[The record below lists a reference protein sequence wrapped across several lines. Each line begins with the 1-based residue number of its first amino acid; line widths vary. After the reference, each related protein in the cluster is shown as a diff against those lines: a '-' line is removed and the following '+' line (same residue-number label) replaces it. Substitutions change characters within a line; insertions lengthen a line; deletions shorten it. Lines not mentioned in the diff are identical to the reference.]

1 MRKLHLLIRQIKKC
15 GSLLNAYLKP
25 LEKSPFIVDAPL
37 SEVNVKRW
45 HDGLSSNA
53 TDKVAEEV
61 PIALIY
67 NGVSHA
73 VMLTTPQDLE
83 DFALGFSLSEGILQN
98 KNELYDIEIV
108 TQAQGIE
115 LRLEVASEAFAMLKE
130 RRRNLAGRT
139 GCGLCGAESLE
150 QALRLPVLDHSK
162 LEKTVREKK
171 DTLQANTDAA
181 SGVSLGKMSASSIL
195 AAFKTLQ
202 TKQVLQQATG
212 ATHAC
217 AWVNAQGEVVMLR
230 EDVGRHNAMDKLIG
244 ALAKSAQQENGF
256 VLTSSRASMEMVQ
269 KVALAGYDMLAAI
282 SAPTG
287 LAVRIAQTYG
297 VTLVGFLREQQ
308 FVVYTHPQRIKN

>member
-1 MRKLHLLIRQIKKC
+1 M
-15 GSLLNAYLKP
+15 
-25 LEKSPFIVDAPL
+25 PFIIDAAL
-37 SEVNVKRW
+37 SDVHVTRW
-45 HDGLSSNA
+45 RDGVRSDA
-53 TDKVAEEV
+53 KDKVAEEV

-73 VMLTTPQDLE
+73 VMLATPQDLE
-83 DFALGFSLSEGILQN
+83 DFALGFSLSEGILQS
-98 KNELYDIEIV
+98 KSELYDIEII

-130 RRRNLAGRT
+130 RRRNLTGRT

-150 QALRLPVLDHSK
+150 QALRLPL
-162 LEKTVREKK
+162 REKS
-171 DTLQANTDAA
+171 DATGLLH
-181 SGVSLGKMSASSIL
+181 SSASLQPQGLSPQNIPAEAGYSCVKPNIHKGSGASLPMIHANSIIK
-195 AAFKTLQ
+195 AFHAMQ

-217 AWVNAQGEVVMLR
+217 AWISTELNTQGEVAMLR

-244 ALAKSAQQENGF
+244 ALAKSARQENGF
-256 VLTSSRASMEMVQ
+256 VLTSSRASVEMVQ
-269 KVALAGYDMLAAI
+269 KVALAGYGLLAAI

-287 LAVRIAQTYG
+287 LAIRIAEAYG

-308 FVVYTHPQRIKN
+308 FVIYAHPQRIKN

>member
-1 MRKLHLLIRQIKKC
+1 MD
-15 GSLLNAYLKP
+15 KP
-25 LEKSPFIVDAPL
+25 AFIVDVPL
-37 SEVNVKRW
+37 SEVNVTRW
-45 HDGLSSNA
+45 RDGISVEA

-73 VMLTTPQDLE
+73 VMLATPQDLD
-83 DFALGFSLSEGILQN
+83 DFALGFSLSEGILQS
-98 KNELYDIEIV
+98 KSELYDVEIV

-130 RRRNLAGRT
+130 RRRNLTGRT

-162 LEKTVREKK
+162 LEKPVREKNA
-171 DTLQANTDAA
+171 TLQGNTDETSSA
-181 SGVSLGKMSASSIL
+181 SLGKISAISIQ
-195 AAFKTLQ
+195 AAFKAIQ
-202 TKQVLQQATG
+202 SKQALQQATG

-217 AWVNAQGEVVMLR
+217 AWVNVNGEIELLR

-244 ALAKSAQQENGF
+244 ALAKSVKQETGF
-256 VLTSSRASMEMVQ
+256 VLTSSRASVEMVQ
-269 KVALAGYDMLAAI
+269 KVALAGYDLLAAI

-287 LAVRIAQTYG
+287 LAIRIAEAYG
-297 VTLVGFLREQQ
+297 ITLVGFLREQQ
-308 FVVYTHPQRIKN
+308 FVIYTHPERIQN

>member
-1 MRKLHLLIRQIKKC
+1 MEQ
-15 GSLLNAYLKP
+15 P
-25 LEKSPFIVDAPL
+25 PFIVDAPL
-37 SEVNVKRW
+37 SEVNVTRW
-45 HDGLSSNA
+45 RDGVSTDA

-73 VMLTTPQDLE
+73 VMLATPQDLE
-83 DFALGFSLSEGILQN
+83 DFALGFSLSEGIL
-98 KNELYDIEIV
+98 KSKSELYDVEIV
-108 TQAQGIE
+108 TQTQGIE

-130 RRRNLAGRT
+130 RRRNLTGRT

-150 QALRLPVLDHSK
+150 QALRLPAREKDSIKKPTRDINDALQASIHEPSGAS
-162 LEKTVREKK
+162 LEKTSPV
-171 DTLQANTDAA
+171 
-181 SGVSLGKMSASSIL
+181 SIL
-195 AAFKTLQ
+195 TAFKAIQ

-244 ALAKSAQQENGF
+244 ALARSASQKNGF
-256 VLTSSRASMEMVQ
+256 VLTSSRASVEMVQ
-269 KVALAGYDMLAAI
+269 KVALAGYGLLAAI

-287 LAVRIAQTYG
+287 LAIRIAEAYG

-308 FVVYTHPQRIKN
+308 FVIYAHPQRVKIN

>member
-1 MRKLHLLIRQIKKC
+1 M
-15 GSLLNAYLKP
+15 
-25 LEKSPFIVDAPL
+25 PL
-37 SEVNVKRW
+37 SEVNVTRW
-45 HDGLSSNA
+45 RDGVSVEA

-73 VMLTTPQDLE
+73 VMLATPQDLE
-83 DFALGFSLSEGILQN
+83 DFALGFSLSEGILQS
-98 KNELYDIEIV
+98 KSELYDVEIV

-130 RRRNLAGRT
+130 RRRNLTGRT

-162 LEKTVREKK
+162 LEKPTREKN
-171 DTLQANTDAA
+171 TALQGNIKEA
-181 SGVSLGKMSASSIL
+181 SGASQGKISAISIQ
-195 AAFKTLQ
+195 AAFKAIQ
-202 TKQVLQQATG
+202 SKQALQQATG

-217 AWVNAQGEVVMLR
+217 AWVNVNGEIELLR

-244 ALAKSAQQENGF
+244 ALAKSVKQENGF
-256 VLTSSRASMEMVQ
+256 VLTSSRASVEMVQ
-269 KVALAGYDMLAAI
+269 KVALAGYDLLAAI

-287 LAVRIAQTYG
+287 LAIRIAEAYD

-308 FVVYTHPQRIKN
+308 FVIYTHPQRIQN